1 MKSKISYKISSEFI
15 NKINKIK
22 DLKNINKLELK
33 KLIIIYIKL
42 NSLFNYNN
50 EVLNMYLPYILYTNI
65 FLKDNNIRD
74 IIEEYND
81 I

>member
-1 MKSKISYKISSEFI
+1 MKNKISYKISSEFI

-42 NSLFNYNN
+42 NSLFNYDND
-50 EVLNMYLPYILYTNI
+50 VLNMYLPYILYSNI
-65 FLKDNNIRD
+65 YMKNSNIED
-74 IIEEYND
+74 VIEKYND

>member
-1 MKSKISYKISSEFI
+1 MKNKLSCKISTDFL
-15 NKINKIK
+15 NKINKINN
-22 DLKNINKLELK
+22 LKNINKLELK

-42 NSLFNYNN
+42 NSLFNYDDN
-50 EVLNMYLPYILYTNI
+50 VLNMYLPYILYSNI
-65 FLKDNNIRD
+65 YQKNNNLND

>member
-1 MKSKISYKISSEFI
+1 MKGKISYKISTDFI

-22 DLKNINKLELK
+22 DLKNINKIELK

-42 NSLFNYNN
+42 NSLFNYDDN
-50 EVLNMYLPYILYTNI
+50 VLNMYLPYILYTNI
-65 FLKDNNIRD
+65 FLKNNNIED
-74 IIEEYND
+74 IIDEYND